1 MDETLDDVGVR
12 VLGSLV
18 EKELTTP
25 DNYPLTLNALIA
37 SCNQS
42 SSREPVMELDEATVA
57 RSLEDLQRRSLV
69 REVRKEG
76 SRVMRYRQEIGEF
89 LHLHRPERAVLSVL
103 MLRGPQTPG
112 EIKARTAR
120 AFEFVDPRHVELTLE
135 SLAELST
142 PLVTPL
148 PRRPGQKEIRYAHM
162 LAGPPEREDP
172 REDAASQET
181 PRRASSDRIEAL
193 ELEVRALRREVAE
206 LRAEL
211 DAFRRTFE

>member
-1 MDETLDDVGVR
+1 MDERLGDVGAR
-12 VLGSLV
+12 VLGSLM

-37 SCNQS
+37 ACNQS
-42 SSREPVMELDEATVA
+42 SSRDPVMELDEATVA

-69 REVRKEG
+69 RKVRKEG
-76 SRVMRYRQEIGEF
+76 SRALRYQQDIGEL

-112 EIKARTAR
+112 EIRTRTAR
-120 AFEFVDPRHVELTLE
+120 AFEFVDPRHVEITLE

-142 PLVTPL
+142 PLVTAL
-148 PRRPGQKEIRYAHM
+148 SRRPGQKEIRYAHL
-162 LAGPPEREDP
+162 LAGPPEQENP
-172 REDAASQET
+172 REDAVSQKT
-181 PRRASSDRIEAL
+181 TRRSSSDRIEEL
-193 ELEVRALRREVAE
+193 ELEVRALRQEVAE

-211 DAFRRTFE
+211 DAFRRTFG